1 MKNFSI
7 FEHAAQILES
17 VKTENLGL
25 ISNLSRNQ
33 FVTQENLRFRAAA
46 PCLEYAA
53 LMIENELL
61 LRTNRTGRIYAG
73 FEKFSNLQ
81 PIIDRYLRIA
91 DISESVT
98 LFGEPDWI
106 APRHPHIRYINLTS
120 DFKLARE
127 WFLIAESSTL
137 QVALV
142 AYADEMRGTQSP
154 EKRLFTALK
163 TSHPKTVSQLA
174 LATDGMIDWSMAASR
189 I

>member
-7 FEHAAQILES
+7 FERAVQFLDS

-25 ISNLSRNQ
+25 ISNLSRHQ
-33 FVTQENLRFRAAA
+33 FVTQESLSFRTSS

-106 APRHPHIRYINLTS
+106 APRHPNIRYINLTS
-120 DFKLARE
+120 DFQLARE

-137 QVALV
+137 RVALV
-142 AYADEMRGTQSP
+142 AYADEMRGTQTP
-154 EKRLFTALK
+154 ERRLFTAIK
-163 TSHPKTVSQLA
+163 TSHPTTVSRLA
-174 LATDGMIDWSMAASR
+174 LATDGVIDWSMAVSR
-189 I
+189 V

>member
-7 FEHAAQILES
+7 FEHAVQILDS
-17 VKTENLGL
+17 PQTENLGL
-25 ISNLSRNQ
+25 ISNLSRHQ
-33 FVTQENLRFRAAA
+33 FVTTENLRFRASA

-91 DISESVT
+91 DISESVN

-120 DFKLARE
+120 EFKLARE

-142 AYADEMRGTQSP
+142 AYSDERRGTQSP
-154 EKRLFTALK
+154 EKRLFNAIK
-163 TSHPKTVSQLA
+163 TSHPTTVSRLA
-174 LATDGMIDWSMAASR
+174 LATDGVIDWSMAASR
-189 I
+189 V